1 MASRSPLSSSA
12 RRPLP
17 FRSFA
22 FLVLSL
28 LLCRDDTFMFSTDLM
43 IVDAFPSLTV
53 VTSLMTRHTSSCNS
67 LHKSITSHGTR
78 LLMARPG
85 QSEAQARQE
94 REEEI
99 RVQLARLKSAGKL
112 KNGRGDKTMMQEAED
127 FFNQESPT
135 RKFERIVKARKDA
148 AEEAAAVAAKEE
160 KDIDEQDDST
170 CS

>member
-1 MASRSPLSSSA
+1 
-12 RRPLP
+12 
-17 FRSFA
+17 
-22 FLVLSL
+22 
-28 LLCRDDTFMFSTDLM
+28 
-43 IVDAFPSLTV
+43 
-53 VTSLMTRHTSSCNS
+53 
-67 LHKSITSHGTR
+67 
-78 LLMARPG
+78 MARPG

-135 RKFERIVKARKDA
+135 RKFVRIVKARKDA

-170 CS
+170 CSWDVRKDVLWRRRIDV